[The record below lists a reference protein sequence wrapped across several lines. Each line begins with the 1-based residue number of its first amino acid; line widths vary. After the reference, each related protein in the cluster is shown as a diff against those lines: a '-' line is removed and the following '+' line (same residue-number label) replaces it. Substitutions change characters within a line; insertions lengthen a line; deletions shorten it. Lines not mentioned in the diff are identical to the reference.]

1 MLQIQNMCGI
11 FVVHYLIHMKKIILN
26 LAAAIV
32 GITALKSKHVEGNEP
47 MTTVA
52 TVANSKNICIT
63 PTDINGCDSLNRG
76 GRGGLLAFYKAVL
89 KKLGANETPEKIK
102 FLEAWRRGEGGHA
115 RNNPFNTTKDVPGDA
130 DTKYNS
136 VGVRNYPDPQTG
148 LEATIATLT
157 LPYYKDIVNLLR
169 KDNVTAKEIAHC
181 RSLKIWGT
189 GNNVK
194 KVLAL
199 GDIDIQAL
207 AA

>member
-1 MLQIQNMCGI
+1 
-11 FVVHYLIHMKKIILN
+11 
-26 LAAAIV
+26 
-32 GITALKSKHVEGNEP
+32 
-47 MTTVA
+47 
-52 TVANSKNICIT
+52 
-63 PTDINGCDSLNRG
+63 
-76 GRGGLLAFYKAVL
+76 
-89 KKLGANETPEKIK
+89 
-102 FLEAWRRGEGGHA
+102 
-115 RNNPFNTTKDVPGDA
+115 
-130 DTKYNS
+130 
-136 VGVRNYPDPQTG
+136 